1 MTATTRQTMR
11 ILAPLL
17 LVSGCVSAN
26 RSTTAVPPTSA
37 APIRP
42 MVQNAVGLEG
52 VMGRTA
58 PALVSR
64 FGAPSLDVR
73 EGTARKLQFASGVCV
88 LDVYLYPRAGGGES
102 VATHIDARFPDG
114 RDLDRASCVASF
126 GR

>member
-1 MTATTRQTMR
+1 MAATIQRMR
-11 ILAPLL
+11 ILVPLVL
-17 LVSGCVSAN
+17 LSGCVSAN
-26 RSTTAVPPTSA
+26 RSTTAAPPPSA

-42 MVQNAVGLEG
+42 VLQNTLGLES

-58 PALVSR
+58 QALVGR

-73 EGTARKLQFASGVCV
+73 EGTARKLQFSNAVCV
-88 LDVYLYPRAGGGES
+88 LDLYLYPRAGGGEA
-102 VATHIDARFPDG
+102 VVTHIDARFPDG